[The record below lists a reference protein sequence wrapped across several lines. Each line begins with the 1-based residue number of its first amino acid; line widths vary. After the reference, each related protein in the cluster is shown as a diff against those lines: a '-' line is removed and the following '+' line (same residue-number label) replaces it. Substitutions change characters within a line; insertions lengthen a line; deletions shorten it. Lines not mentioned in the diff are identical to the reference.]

1 MYQDRGN
8 YVAKEIG
15 KISANY
21 LDKIIIKEDKDRRGK
36 NIGEVAEVI
45 NQGVLE
51 SKNNIKARIILDEVK
66 ALEVAFN
73 ESIPGDT
80 IIVFFEKLQPL
91 LDFIKTNQS
100 DDENLGNVAN
110 SI

>member
-1 MYQDRGN
+1 M
-8 YVAKEIG
+8 
-15 KISANY
+15 SW
-21 LDKIIIKEDKDRRGK
+21 
-36 NIGEVAEVI
+36 
-45 NQGVLE
+45 
-51 SKNNIKARIILDEVK
+51 
-66 ALEVAFN
+66 
-73 ESIPGDT
+73 SIPGDT

>member
-1 MYQDRGN
+1 M
-8 YVAKEIG
+8 
-15 KISANY
+15 
-21 LDKIIIKEDKDRRGK
+21 
-36 NIGEVAEVI
+36 
-45 NQGVLE
+45 
-51 SKNNIKARIILDEVK
+51 K